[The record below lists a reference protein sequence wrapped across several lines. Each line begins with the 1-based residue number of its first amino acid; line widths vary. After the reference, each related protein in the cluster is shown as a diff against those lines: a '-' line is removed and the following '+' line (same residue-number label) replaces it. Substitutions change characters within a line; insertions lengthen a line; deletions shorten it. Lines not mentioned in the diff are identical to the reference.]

1 MIHIVED
8 GPGFRTALTRMLGA
22 AGFAVKTYASAGDVL
37 DAPNDGPGCSVL
49 DLQLPDGSGLDVQR
63 QLAER
68 GEALPIGPRLY
79 SLLRERDAAPPVVFI
94 TAHQDI
100 VADLRRSGHVC
111 LQKPFDGQT
120 LVAAISDACGR
131 RP

>member
-1 MIHIVED
+1 MVDSFESLAPLSVDIVD
-8 GPGFRTALTRMLGA
+8 DDADLRRALRRLLLANGLLVRTHESAEAFL
-22 AGFAVKTYASAGDVL
+22 AS
-37 DAPNDGPGCSVL
+37 
-49 DLQLPDGSGLDVQR
+49 PDEPDCLVLDVQ
-63 QLAER
+63 L
-68 GEALPIGPRLY
+68 GGVSGPRLY

-100 VADLRRSGHVC
+100 VANVRRSGHVC